1 MVASGTGCITVSG
14 GALPA
19 IHPTPPSEPPRI
31 EQTVGDFSFTLEGG
45 QMVTD
50 NKAGRLL
57 NDEILA
63 RWKSKA
69 YIADHE
75 YVPSSSFTGKADYNL
90 TLSGTQYGD
99 SSVAMQILSGLTLFL
114 IPHSVDTRY
123 DITYTLQN
131 VQTGATYSAAVKD
144 SYKTWFELLLFV
156 VAPFSR
162 GASNT
167 WNNMADHLY
176 EQLQTQGAFI
186 ARAEGVPATSVAEE
200 AKP

>member
-1 MVASGTGCITVSG
+1 
-14 GALPA
+14 
-19 IHPTPPSEPPRI
+19 
-31 EQTVGDFSFTLEGG
+31 
-45 QMVTD
+45 MVTD

-63 RWKSKA
+63 RWKQKA
-69 YIADHE
+69 YIAEHE
-75 YVPSSSFTGKADYNL
+75 YVPSSNFTGKADYNL
-90 TLSGTQYGD
+90 TLSGSQYGD

-123 DITYTLQN
+123 DIEYTLQN
-131 VQTGATYSAAVKD
+131 VKTGATYSAAVKD
-144 SYKTWFELLLFV
+144 SYETWFELLLVV

-162 GASNT
+162 GAANT

-186 ARAEGVPATSVAEE
+186 ARAESFPMRTVAEE
-200 AKP
+200 PKP